1 LKGGEKEEK
10 CMEGVCREIPNKKKS
25 LNNGKFTLDMDT
37 EKKVLSVT
45 YASCR
50 AVIPL

>member
-1 LKGGEKEEK
+1 
-10 CMEGVCREIPNKKKS
+10 
-25 LNNGKFTLDMDT
+25 MDT

-50 AVIPL
+50 AVIPLWKKNISNDVKDMIMDIVEGNI